1 MSDKTEPKEDTRGW
15 VRRRNTG
22 NDNDD
27 DHEMSSI
34 RIMRTEDSGILSKAL
49 PTDFPS
55 ILVKPTTASFLM
67 KRQPSP
73 EYHEEKNNGF
83 VSPDFLYI
91 RAFFP
96 PTRNRTP
103 TFPRFSSFLLFSN
116 RSAKQVVALLITRY
130 RVSNGS
136 ECSSGIELPGRA
148 NAIERKFLHEHVY
161 SSLNRFHNAAVVSPV
176 VSSHHFIVRASLDY
190 NGERE
195 GDEVEE
201 RGNGKSKGSRKGRQ
215 PLAKLVYSSSRS
227 SMFAYG
233 DGSNRYSMNSKNL
246 LLVEG
251 TPIPFPSLPGS
262 PFVRRDEKAHPI
274 PDDAGD
280 AQKGTDNKCLQH
292 ASQLSWKLK
301 CRYRYTRIS

>member
-1 MSDKTEPKEDTRGW
+1 MSDETEPKEGTRGW

-176 VSSHHFIVRASLDY
+176 ASFHHFIVRASLDY

>member
-1 MSDKTEPKEDTRGW
+1 
-15 VRRRNTG
+15 
-22 NDNDD
+22 
-27 DHEMSSI
+27 
-34 RIMRTEDSGILSKAL
+34 
-49 PTDFPS
+49 
-55 ILVKPTTASFLM
+55 M

-73 EYHEEKNNGF
+73 EYHGEKNNGL

-176 VSSHHFIVRASLDY
+176 VSFHHFIVRASLDY

-195 GDEVEE
+195 GEGEEE

>member
-1 MSDKTEPKEDTRGW
+1 
-15 VRRRNTG
+15 
-22 NDNDD
+22 
-27 DHEMSSI
+27 
-34 RIMRTEDSGILSKAL
+34 
-49 PTDFPS
+49 
-55 ILVKPTTASFLM
+55 M

-73 EYHEEKNNGF
+73 EYHGEKNNGL

-96 PTRNRTP
+96 PTRNRIP

>member
-1 MSDKTEPKEDTRGW
+1 MSDETEPKEGTRGW
-15 VRRRNTG
+15 VHRRNTG

-27 DHEMSSI
+27 DATRCPVFTNNAHQGFWESRKPRQ
-34 RIMRTEDSGILSKAL
+34 RI
-49 PTDFPS
+49 FPRS
-55 ILVKPTTASFLM
+55 FKPTTASFLM
-67 KRQPSP
+67 KHQLSP
-73 EYHEEKNNGF
+73 EYHEEKNNGL
-83 VSPDFLYI
+83 VSSDFLYI

-116 RSAKQVVALLITRY
+116 RSAKQVVVLLITRY

-136 ECSSGIELPGRA
+136 ECSSGIELPDRA

-176 VSSHHFIVRASLDY
+176 ASFHHFIVRASLDY

-201 RGNGKSKGSRKGRQ
+201 RGNGKSKGSRGRQ

-251 TPIPFPSLPGS
+251 TPIPFPLCLGPLSFEGMKKRILFQTTPATHRREPIINVSNTRLNFPG
-262 PFVRRDEKAHPI
+262 
-274 PDDAGD
+274 
-280 AQKGTDNKCLQH
+280 N
-292 ASQLSWKLK
+292 
-301 CRYRYTRIS
+301 

>member
-1 MSDKTEPKEDTRGW
+1 MNVGRKGVHADGFVGGIQETITTMTSRDVQCTNNAHQGFWESRKPRQ
-15 VRRRNTG
+15 
-22 NDNDD
+22 
-27 DHEMSSI
+27 
-34 RIMRTEDSGILSKAL
+34 RI
-49 PTDFPS
+49 FPRS
-55 ILVKPTTASFLM
+55 FKPTTASFLM
-67 KRQPSP
+67 KHQLSP
-73 EYHEEKNNGF
+73 EYHEEKNNGL
-83 VSPDFLYI
+83 VSSDFLYI

-176 VSSHHFIVRASLDY
+176 ASFHHFIVRASLDY

-195 GDEVEE
+195 GEGEEE
-201 RGNGKSKGSRKGRQ
+201 RGNGKSKGSRGRQ